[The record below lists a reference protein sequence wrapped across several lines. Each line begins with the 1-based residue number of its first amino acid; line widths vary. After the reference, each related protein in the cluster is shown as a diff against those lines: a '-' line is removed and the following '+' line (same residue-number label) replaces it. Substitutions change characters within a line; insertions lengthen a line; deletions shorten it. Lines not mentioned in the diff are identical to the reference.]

1 MPYTHQLQSLV
12 DALCDRKE
20 DALAQLASIE
30 VAPLD
35 AHIKFHLAESFAM
48 AGATDRALDVLGRA
62 VDEGFYPTFADFP
75 FLAPLREEPRFSPM
89 LIKARR
95 LAEAFKEWEDE
106 RVP

>member
-1 MPYTHQLQSLV
+1 M

-20 DALAQLASIE
+20 DALAQLASIN

-35 AHIKFHLAESFAM
+35 AHNKFHLAESFAM

-62 VDEGFYPTFADFP
+62 VDEGFYATFADFP
-75 FLAPLREEPRFSPM
+75 FLAPLREEPRFSSM
-89 LIKARR
+89 LIKVRR
-95 LAEAFKEWEDE
+95 LTEAFKEWEDE